1 MTLVEK
7 SHKNDNYYITLEID
21 ESYGRN
27 FYKVQACPMIREHFY
42 GYPVREMIYSLN
54 EKEKAIRTYNRYVKK
69 YV

>member
-27 FYKVQACPMIREHFY
+27 FYKVHSSTFSNEGTRKFSI
-42 GYPVREMIYSLN
+42 SLLWR
-54 EKEKAIRTYNRYVKK
+54 K
-69 YV
+69 